1 MPYGYDRPPTPRGP
15 ERVLILDASARVA
28 AEGHQPQHHNL
39 VRALGRQHCQA
50 ERPPANVRGF
60 VNLTP
65 PRADSAAHY
74 AAAIWRQNHD
84 EHALRNQLIQRNLTP
99 H

>member
-39 VRALGRQHCQA
+39 VRALGRQRCHEEQ
-50 ERPPANVRGF
+50 PPANVRGF
-60 VNLTP
+60 VNSTL
-65 PRADSAAHY
+65 PRTDSAAHY
-74 AAAIWRQNHD
+74 NAAIWRKTHD
-84 EHALRNQLIQRNLTP
+84 EHSPRRKHTQRNLTL